1 MEILKPKLIAILSI
15 GFKSSLLGNNA
26 DIMEY
31 PNRNIINGRA
41 KKFLE
46 VFHLIE
52 VTEWM
57 IWLIKQEHLL
67 FANLMNILTS
77 YKNIYNKII

>member
-1 MEILKPKLIAILSI
+1 MVEQ
-15 GFKSSLLGNNA
+15 
-26 DIMEY
+26 
-31 PNRNIINGRA
+31 